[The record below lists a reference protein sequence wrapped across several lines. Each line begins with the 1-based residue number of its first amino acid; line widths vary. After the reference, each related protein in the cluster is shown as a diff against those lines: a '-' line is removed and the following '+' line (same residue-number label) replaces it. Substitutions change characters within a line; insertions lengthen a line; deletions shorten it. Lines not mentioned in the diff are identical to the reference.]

1 MAKLVEDKREL
12 RYTELLAS
20 RHLGGAEIRQP
31 RTRRTILIT
40 MWRKSVPI
48 PGLTISF
55 PGRALVAVVGRPM
68 SQMEGCLESMIGEDD
83 IAIAGEMNAIEIKT
97 AATYV
102 RMNTLPLARN
112 CCRKNS
118 AIADRALRQCTRF
131 KLLFWRDRRPVQS
144 SLVHRSSVTFQ

>member
-1 MAKLVEDKREL
+1 
-12 RYTELLAS
+12 
-20 RHLGGAEIRQP
+20 
-31 RTRRTILIT
+31 
-40 MWRKSVPI
+40 
-48 PGLTISF
+48 
-55 PGRALVAVVGRPM
+55 M